1 MDQVKIGKFISQ
13 CRKEKGLTQAQ
24 LAEKLNITDRAVSKW
39 ETGKGMP
46 DSSIMIE
53 LCDILGICINELFSG
68 EKLHMENYNK
78 KADENLVEL
87 KKENEAINKS
97 ARAGYIVTIILLLV
111 LNVINVIQHGVM
123 EAISMP
129 AFIILCTANMVW
141 LLFYVSIEARAKK
154 K

>member
-1 MDQVKIGKFISQ
+1 MDQVKIGKFIAQ
-13 CRKEKGLTQAQ
+13 CRKEKQLTQAQ

-53 LCDILGICINELFSG
+53 LCDILGICVNELFSG
-68 EKLHMENYNK
+68 EKLQMENSNN
-78 KADENLVEL
+78 KADENLVEM
-87 KKENEAINKS
+87 KKENEVISKS
-97 ARAGYIVTIILLLV
+97 ARAGYVVTSILLLV
-111 LNVINVIQHGVM
+111 LNIINMIQYGVL

-129 AFIILCTANMVW
+129 AFIIMCTANMVW
-141 LLFYVSIEARAKK
+141 FMFYVSIGAKAKK